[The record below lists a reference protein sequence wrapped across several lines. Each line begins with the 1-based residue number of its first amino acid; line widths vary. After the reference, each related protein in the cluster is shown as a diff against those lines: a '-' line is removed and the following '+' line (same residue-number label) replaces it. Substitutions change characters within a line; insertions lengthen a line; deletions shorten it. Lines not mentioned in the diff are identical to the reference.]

1 MNEQPPETGKAP
13 QKLHWGRIIIA
24 VAVLIG
30 FFKIRGCLAN
40 RDREYKPLDYAAVL
54 ANPDLYSGQLA
65 RLEAITI
72 KTVNSEDA
80 ENTFIVVSEPD
91 HDDHVWII
99 FGELPESDLSR
110 LEPGVSV
117 ILRGMCAGT
126 LDLQSSYGM
135 DSFPAIRFSDC
146 VVGVQTGKHSDFLFE
161 RNLSR
166 LEEEVWSRDFPD
178 EPHQYTL
185 SAGNYELRY
194 DIPAGN
200 CAIRWVSGYG
210 NVSGD
215 TYDDTLFAL
224 MGDPAEHPGADTEL
238 TDLRLST
245 GVLSVCGDL
254 VVSLEYANVNFE
266 ARPHVEPTGEYIEL
280 TAGTYTTDDIAGF
293 TRYDLE
299 AVSGSGAVTGGEAD
313 WFGVRENMSATPGP
327 GEISKFSGFVLMSED
342 AELTITGN
350 LVLRFTPYYYE

>member
-1 MNEQPPETGKAP
+1 MNEQTPEAENAP
-13 QKLHWGRIIIA
+13 KKIRWGWILIA
-24 VAVLIG
+24 VAVLFG
-30 FFKIRGCLAN
+30 FFKMRGYLAD

-54 ANPDLYSGQLA
+54 ANPDRYSGRRALLDA
-65 RLEAITI
+65 VMIEAI
-72 KTVNSEDA
+72 EAPDE
-80 ENTFIVVSEPD
+80 ENVWFFVSEPD
-91 HDDHVWII
+91 RDDHVWVVS
-99 FGELPESDLSR
+99 GPLPDADASR
-110 LEPGVSV
+110 LKSGVGV
-117 ILRGMCAGT
+117 ILRGICVGT
-126 LDLQSSYGM
+126 VGVTVRGHEDPY
-135 DSFPAIRFSDC
+135 PAIRFDAC
-146 VVGVQTGKHSDFLFE
+146 TVGVQTGHSSNFLFE
-161 RNLSR
+161 RKLSR
-166 LEEEVWSRDFPD
+166 VEQDVWSRDLPD
-178 EPHQYTL
+178 EQHQYTL

-200 CAIRWVSGYG
+200 CAIRWASGYG

-224 MGDPAEHPGADTEL
+224 MGDPAEHPGAETEL

-327 GEISKFSGFVLMSED
+327 GEISKFFGFVLMDKD
-342 AELTITGN
+342 AELTITGD
-350 LVLRFTPYYYE
+350 LVLRLYPYA